1 MALITCIECGKEF
14 SDRASACPN
23 CGCPTSE
30 ILNTAP
36 DEEKSEIYE
45 EPVTHEVDTSS
56 TTMAGKIM
64 NAVQDTVSTAIENS
78 KNAYRA
84 TKQIGA
90 VQIDEVHNVF
100 RINGAIP
107 VNGKKDGLGKS
118 MFKGMMAVGTMG
130 MSVAAEKLIG
140 GTKQKVGNKDWL
152 EFSDLLNYELL
163 EDDSIVTSGGVGQA
177 LIGGAIF
184 GGFGAVAGGITG
196 TRVQKKKVESL
207 YIKVTTNN
215 FNAPCVMIPLI
226 TKSTK
231 TSSKEYQTA
240 FNLAHQ
246 MLSALDVITHNK

>member
-1 MALITCIECGKEF
+1 MAMIICSECGKEF
-14 SDRASACPN
+14 SDKAPACPN

-30 ILNTAP
+30 MVP
-36 DEEKSEIYE
+36 ERE
-45 EPVTHEVDTSS
+45 EPFERETETPIQESTATSKFLS
-56 TTMAGKIM
+56 Y
-64 NAVQDTVSTAIENS
+64 VQDKAQSAVESYQNS
-78 KNAYRA
+78 YRA
-84 TKQIGA
+84 TKQIGPI
-90 VQIDEVHNVF
+90 QIDDVHRMF

-107 VNGKKDGLGKS
+107 VIGKKSGAGKT
-118 MFKGMMAVGTMG
+118 MFKGVMAFGSMG

-140 GTKQKVGNKDWL
+140 GGNKQKVGNKEWL

-184 GGFGAVAGGITG
+184 GEYGAVAGGITG
-196 TRVQKKKVESL
+196 TRIQKKKVESL

-231 TSSKEYQTA
+231 TNSKEYQTA

-246 MLSALDVITHNK
+246 ILSTLDVITHNK